1 MLCGTIDTVR
11 RWTLFLIVI
20 AIGAAA
26 GMIYGWFI
34 NPVEYVDTTP
44 VSLRQDYKTDYVL
57 MVAEAYQAEGRLGTA
72 ARRLALLGDAS
83 PVEIVNG
90 AISFASE
97 IGYSEFDLALMR
109 KLAADLQTW
118 NPSLEVPVP

>member
-1 MLCGTIDTVR
+1 
-11 RWTLFLIVI
+11 
-20 AIGAAA
+20 
-26 GMIYGWFI
+26 MIYGWFI

-44 VSLRQDYKTDYVL
+44 ISLRQDYKTDYVL
-57 MVAEAYQAEGRLGTA
+57 MVAEAYQAEGHLGSA
-72 ARRLALLGDAS
+72 ARRLALLGDAT

-118 NPSLEVPVP
+118 NPSLEAPVP

>member
-1 MLCGTIDTVR
+1 VR
-11 RWTLFLIVI
+11 RWIFFFVVI

-26 GMIYGWFI
+26 GMIYGWVI

-57 MVAEAYQAEGRLGTA
+57 MVAEAYQAEKHLGTV
-72 ARRLALLGDAS
+72 ARRLALLGDAT
-83 PVEIVNG
+83 PLEIVNQ
-90 AISFASE
+90 AVSFASE
-97 IGYSEFDLALMR
+97 IGYSDSDLALMK
-109 KLAADLQTW
+109 KLAEDLQAW